1 MSYYTNSN
9 LYAVEYYTNQ
19 ILYAVLYCTDPY
31 IFIKQ
36 VSGTGPPEILVN
48 CPLCHTPLTAS
59 RYDYSNKFFFNSI
72 LKIFFFTENSP
83 TFNALYIFHFLT
95 HIYLLYFFISFFLCF
110 FFKLFFLLN
119 FLLFCS
125 INSNTG
131 PQQMRDIGRGRS

>member
-1 MSYYTNSN
+1 MLYDYIEKYYAMSYYTNTN
-9 LYAVEYYTNQ
+9 LYAVEYYTNH

-83 TFNALYIFHFLT
+83 IINALYIFHFLSLFSLLT
-95 HIYLLYFFISFFLCF
+95 HFYLLYFFISFFLCF
-110 FFKLFFLLN
+110 F
-119 FLLFCS
+119 
-125 INSNTG
+125 
-131 PQQMRDIGRGRS
+131 